1 MSDDLKVILEHT
13 TKILEGIDEIKQ
25 MKTEN
30 KIESKA
36 EKENTEDVKF
46 HKLDKASYHIGC
58 QMAGW
63 AFSPASQLAK
73 WLLGCALIQLNVAAK
88 IEKWLDTF
96 VQDSQ
101 AFACM
106 DGSG

>member
-36 EKENTEDVKF
+36 EKKNILKMSSF
-46 HKLDKASYHIGC
+46 MSWIKLE
-58 QMAGW
+58 
-63 AFSPASQLAK
+63 P
-73 WLLGCALIQLNVAAK
+73 
-88 IEKWLDTF
+88 
-96 VQDSQ
+96 
-101 AFACM
+101 
-106 DGSG
+106 